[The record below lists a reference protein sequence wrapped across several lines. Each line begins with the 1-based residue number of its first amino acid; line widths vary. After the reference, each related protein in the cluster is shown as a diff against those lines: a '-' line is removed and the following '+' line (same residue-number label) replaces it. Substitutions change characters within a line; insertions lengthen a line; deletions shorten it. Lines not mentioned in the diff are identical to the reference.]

1 MTISAVPGFVAII
14 LICQMSLP
22 MDACD
27 EASAR
32 DVMSVRVDNEIG
44 CTNGW
49 QDVVARS
56 PLADDIGKGSYV
68 KTICRRAEPAP
79 GNRK

>member
-1 MTISAVPGFVAII
+1 MSGFVAIV

-22 MDACD
+22 VDACD

-32 DVMSVRVDNEIG
+32 DTMSVRVDNEIG
-44 CTNGW
+44 CTAGW

-56 PLADDIGKGSYV
+56 PLADDVGKGSYV
-68 KTICRRAEPAP
+68 KTICRRAAPAP
-79 GNRK
+79 SSRK

>member
-1 MTISAVPGFVAII
+1 
-14 LICQMSLP
+14 
-22 MDACD
+22 
-27 EASAR
+27 
-32 DVMSVRVDNEIG
+32 MSVRVDNELG

-56 PLADDIGKGSYV
+56 PLADDVGKGSYV